1 MQNMGPLA
9 LDSVQNTRLLA
20 LSSVQHFLVDGV
32 CICCMFLLVGL
43 YYDRFGAAGYPHA
56 ACIAMSA
63 VLTYNVLAFMSQ
75 PLTGLLADRLKAC
88 HWLLIASMLLLTLAV
103 ALASLISMLAA
114 GRQGMTAEVGWQLLL
129 FATAVSA
136 GLGNSLFHV
145 WGGKQ
150 TVVSTGNDPR
160 ALGVFV
166 STGALGLAVGF
177 VWCSWLLL
185 YVLLLAFVA
194 TSIAYVYTSV
204 FKGTGIREGDGT
216 KSHSSPRVFSH
227 SRTITLLMAIM
238 LFVAYR
244 SFAGEVFSHGIT
256 KTQTLVLLIGL
267 ISMSGKMAGGWVTVR
282 LGVLLS
288 LALALAGASLC
299 VLLRG
304 NGVAVLLAGIFL
316 MNTTMPM
323 TLFLANDLLPRRE
336 GLAFG
341 LLAAA
346 LIPGYL
352 LAVYM

>member
-43 YYDRFGAAGYPHA
+43 YHDRFGAAGYPHA

-75 PLTGLLADRLKAC
+75 PLTGLLADRLKAR

-103 ALASLISMLAA
+103 ALASLTSMLAA
-114 GRQGMTAEVGWQLLL
+114 GRHGMTAEVGWQLLL

-150 TVVSTGNDPR
+150 TVFSAGNDPR

-177 VWCSWLLL
+177 RV
-185 YVLLLAFVA
+185 VLMAAALRAVA
-194 TSIAYVYTSV
+194 GFRRHIDSLCVHICLQ
-204 FKGTGIREGDGT
+204 RHRDMEGNGT
-216 KSHSSPRVFSH
+216 KSHSAPEY
-227 SRTITLLMAIM
+227 SRTP
-238 LFVAYR
+238 
-244 SFAGEVFSHGIT
+244 E
-256 KTQTLVLLIGL
+256 
-267 ISMSGKMAGGWVTVR
+267 R
-282 LGVLLS
+282 LPS
-288 LALALAGASLC
+288 
-299 VLLRG
+299 
-304 NGVAVLLAGIFL
+304 
-316 MNTTMPM
+316 
-323 TLFLANDLLPRRE
+323 
-336 GLAFG
+336 
-341 LLAAA
+341 
-346 LIPGYL
+346 
-352 LAVYM
+352 